1 MEGKKKIM
9 FLYFS
14 TEIRKREI
22 RTGRQKEVGDKEKKE
37 REKRSH
43 RIREKVKERK
53 S

>member
-22 RTGRQKEVGDKEKKE
+22 RTGRQKEKGRGQGKEGE
-37 REKRSH
+37 REK
-43 RIREKVKERK
+43 KPQN
-53 S
+53 

>member
-22 RTGRQKEVGDKEKKE
+22 RTGRQKEKG
-37 REKRSH
+37 RGQR
-43 RIREKVKERK
+43 RRRRERK
-53 S
+53 EATELERR